1 MKTKNIAFVLPSLS
15 SGGAERVTVNLANGL
30 CHIYNVHVITL
41 AKGESFYHLDER
53 IKLITCSE
61 SSIISK
67 NIWSALKNNYR
78 LYNSLKRIL
87 NKNSIDL
94 VIGFTI
100 TANVLSVLSAK
111 RLKIKSIISER
122 SNPNIYVPNTL
133 WRNLRKLTYRYANRL
148 VVQTKQNKLNF
159 NNVIKTD
166 RITILPNPIAQHLVN
181 KKTSIEERENIILT
195 VGRLDENKAQH
206 ILIKA
211 FAKLNANNWK
221 LVLVGDGEERKNLED
236 LVFNL
241 NLKDKVIFEGKR
253 KNIHDYYNNSSIFS
267 FTSRSEGFP
276 NVLIEAMY
284 FGLACVSTDCPYG
297 PSEIIADTIN
307 GFLIGIDDVDALT
320 EKLQTLIDNQK
331 LRHYV
336 GESAHHSA
344 SKYIPKHV
352 IASWNE
358 LIKATI

>member
-1 MKTKNIAFVLPSLS
+1 LKTKNIAFVLPSLS

-30 CHIYNVHVITL
+30 CHIYNVHIITL
-41 AKGESFYHLDER
+41 AKGDSFYHLDER
-53 IKLITCSE
+53 IKLINCSE
-61 SSIISK
+61 TSIISK
-67 NIWSALKNNYR
+67 NIWFALKNNYS
-78 LYNSLKRIL
+78 LYNTLKSIL
-87 NKNSIDL
+87 RDNSIDL

-122 SNPNIYVPNTL
+122 SNPNVYVPNLL
-133 WRNLRKLTYRYANRL
+133 WRNLRRMTYKYANWL
-148 VVQTKQNKLNF
+148 VVQTEQNKHNF
-159 NNVIKTD
+159 NNVVPTEH
-166 RITILPNPIAQHLVN
+166 ITILPNPIAQHLVD
-181 KKTSIEERENIILT
+181 KKITTEKRENIILT
-195 VGRLDENKAQH
+195 VGRLDANKAQH

-211 FAKLNANNWK
+211 FAKLNSNNWK

-253 KNIHDYYNNSSIFS
+253 KNIHDYYNNASIFS

-284 FGLACVSTDCPYG
+284 FGLACVSTNCPYG
-297 PSEIIADTIN
+297 PSEIIDDNKN

-331 LRHYV
+331 LRQDI
-336 GESAHHSA
+336 GSKAHQSA

-352 IASWNE
+352 IESWNK